1 MPDLTIHLMGDP
13 DGTCRY
19 WVESRGDRCG
29 KPAGGRF
36 CDRHHRVILA
46 AWEKQRE
53 AARTELA
60 RHDADLAAAL
70 PDLRTRLA
78 RVEAEIR
85 RRDPAPPTTDLAAY
99 GGVGS
104 TAARA
109 YQRRI
114 LSDGNVQ
121 AMARL
126 VRERD
131 HLIGLVA
138 AAQAAAERTGAE

>member
-1 MPDLTIHLMGDP
+1 MPDLTIHFLGDP

-29 KPAGGRF
+29 RATSIRF
-36 CDRHHRVILA
+36 CGRHHRVILA
-46 AWEKQRE
+46 AWEKRRE

-60 RHDADLAAAL
+60 RRDADLAAAL
-70 PDLRTRLA
+70 PDLRARLA

-85 RRDPAPPTTDLAAY
+85 RRDPEPPTTDLAAY

-104 TAARA
+104 TTARA

-114 LSDGNVQ
+114 LSNSNVR

-138 AAQAAAERTGAE
+138 AAQAAADGVEP